1 MDFKEVYPGIINLAW
16 ESILLIDCSSG
27 KIIDANLKSCER
39 LAYTRDE
46 LLQLSV
52 SDIDT
57 IYDSKKLNELTNSL
71 GRGNNTIIET
81 IHKRKDGST
90 FPVEISV
97 GTLSIGE
104 NIFFLAFARD
114 LTYRDE
120 GILESISDGVFAIDN
135 KTFKITL
142 FNHAAEQITG
152 LTRKDALG
160 KPCSEVFRS
169 SLCEADCT
177 LKTTFETGKPIINK
191 PCYIIKAD
199 GDNIPISISTAVL
212 RNSIGDIIGGAVT
225 FRDLSEI
232 EDLRKKLGGHFK
244 DGEFTSHSPSMDK
257 IIKLIPTIAQ
267 SLSTVLVQGETGTG
281 KEVFAKAIHAES
293 LQKDGPFIAV
303 NCGALPDT
311 LLESELFGYKK
322 GAFTGAATNK
332 PGRFSLAHNGTIFL
346 DEIGDITQAL
356 QVKLLR
362 VLQDRTFEPLGSTKA
377 EKTNARIIAATNK
390 DLYKL
395 VTEGKFR
402 EDLFYRINVL
412 CINLPPLRNRIED
425 IPLLTDHFIQK
436 FNQIQNKCVKRVSSE
451 VLLFFMSYNWPGNI
465 RELENIIER
474 AFILCSTDIIKMRHL
489 PDEMSRLSMGSAKTK
504 NIKKLK
510 SIVESQAIQK
520 ALERNKYN
528 RTLTAEELG
537 IDKSTLFRKMKK
549 FGIDAPRLVKK

>member
-281 KEVFAKAIHAES
+281 KEVFAKALHSES

-322 GAFTGAATNK
+322 GAFTGAVTNK
-332 PGRFSLAHNGTIFL
+332 PGRFSLAHNGTLFL

-362 VLQDRTFEPLGSTKA
+362 VLQDHTFEPLGSTKS

-395 VTEGKFR
+395 VSEGKFR

-412 CINLPPLRNRIED
+412 CINLPPLRNRKED
-425 IPLLTDHFIQK
+425 IPLLTDHFIKLFNRSQK
-436 FNQIQNKCVKRVSSE
+436 KDIKRISPE
-451 VLLFFMSYNWPGNI
+451 VLSFFMSYNWPGNI

-474 AFILCSTDIIKMRHL
+474 AFILCSADIIKMRHL
-489 PDEMSRLSMGSAKTK
+489 PEEMSSLSGGRTETK

-510 SIVESQAIQK
+510 YIVESQAIQK

-528 RTLTAEELG
+528 RTSTAKELG
-537 IDKSTLFRKMKK
+537 IDRSTLFRKMEK
-549 FGIDAPRLVKK
+549 FGIDASRPVKK